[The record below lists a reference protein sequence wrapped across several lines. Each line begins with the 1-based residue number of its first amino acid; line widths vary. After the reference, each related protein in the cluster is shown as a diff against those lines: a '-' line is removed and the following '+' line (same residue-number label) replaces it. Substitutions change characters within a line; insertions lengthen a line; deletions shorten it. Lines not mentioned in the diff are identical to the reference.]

1 MMMNLLIRYSSK
13 AKKLKVISKW
23 GTGINSI
30 DLDSAKKHNIKV
42 CNTPSAF
49 SYSVATMAMA
59 MILAYQ
65 RKLIINHNLVRKN
78 KWPKLLG
85 ETLLNKKVGIIG
97 LGNIGKKNFSNDEWF

>member
-1 MMMNLLIRYSSK
+1 MITQKN
-13 AKKLKVISKW
+13 
-23 GTGINSI
+23 
-30 DLDSAKKHNIKV
+30 NIKV

-65 RKLIINHNLVRKN
+65 RKLITNHNLVRKN

-97 LGNIGKKNFSNDEWF
+97 LGNIEKNFSNDEWF

>member
-1 MMMNLLIRYSSK
+1 MILITRK
-13 AKKLKVISKW
+13 NIILKFVI
-23 GTGINSI
+23 
-30 DLDSAKKHNIKV
+30 H
-42 CNTPSAF
+42 PSAF

-65 RKLIINHNLVRKN
+65 RKLITNHNLVRKN

-97 LGNIGKKNFSNDEWF
+97 LGNIGKKFFK